1 MRRVRSTTVVLG
13 GVGLLAAT
21 LTACSSEPDRR
32 CIDPVTYKELPDYEC
47 GGGDGD
53 SDGSSSSHSH
63 SGRYYYGGSSSNGKV
78 SGGSFDKSAVSSGGF
93 GGHGSSS
100 GG

>member
-1 MRRVRSTTVVLG
+1 MRRLRSTTVVLG
-13 GVGLLAAT
+13 GVGLLATA

-47 GGGDGD
+47 GDGDG
-53 SDGSSSSHSH
+53 GSSSHSH
-63 SGRYYYGGSSSNGKV
+63 SGRYYYGGSSSSGKV

>member
-13 GVGLLAAT
+13 GVSLLAAT

-47 GGGDGD
+47 GGGDG
-53 SDGSSSSHSH
+53 SGSNSGSGH
-63 SGRYYYGGSSSNGKV
+63 SGRYYYGGSSRNGTV

>member
-47 GGGDGD
+47 GDGDG
-53 SDGSSSSHSH
+53 DGSSSSHSH
-63 SGRYYYGGSSSNGKV
+63 SGRYYYGGSSSSGKV